1 MAKQSVDRSDV
12 NNWVGWVY
20 FAGLMMVLL
29 GIFQA
34 IAGVVALFKD
44 TVYAVGP
51 ANIWVLDITTW
62 GWIHLAL
69 GLFIASAGMAV
80 LSGKMWGR
88 VVGVVMASMA
98 AIANFAFIPVYPI
111 WGILMVVVC
120 GLVLF
125 ALIAHGADAKD
136 ELE

>member
-1 MAKQSVDRSDV
+1 MAKKSIDRTDV

-69 GLFIASAGMAV
+69 GVFITSAGMAV

-88 VVGVVMASMA
+88 VVGIVMASVA
-98 AIANFAFIPVYPI
+98 AVANFSFIPVYPI
-111 WGILMVVVC
+111 WSLLMLVVC

-125 ALIAHGADAKD
+125 ALITHGADAKN